1 LDYVPG
7 RRLFIGGIGLLL
19 FVLLI
24 SFVAILR
31 QEPWEDEIFGV
42 STGWSLARSHSQ
54 TLSVLAD
61 YPHTGSPV
69 PFYGPVSFYAEAWLI
84 RAFGLSLFVWRSAC
98 FLGIV
103 ACAWICAQ
111 FVRVAGG
118 DKWAQL
124 ATALFVSLSAS
135 VAGTFPGR
143 WDFVA
148 TALFLGGVLLFV
160 TSLGG
165 RSSVFWRMGL
175 AGVPI
180 GLALGSSPRALT
192 LTLATVIAFAFM
204 AVAFKE
210 IRKRV
215 ILGAIAAF
223 AGSVLVHS
231 LLLHPWGL
239 NSISWYQYLRQAT
252 KDDYINATPLLGQG
266 LWVLDL
272 KHHKLLVLSLALLLI
287 VALRGAFKRDP
298 KRTRT
303 LLELKLFLTILAFA
317 NMLLML
323 LMLANALGQ
332 TPFWVPPTIAA
343 FMCWVDF
350 RSLRLRSRDYVS
362 IVLVLVALFML
373 SVEAVEQAVAVALT
387 WDRRNTGALTTFV
400 RQTVPSGSTV
410 YGPIGSYF
418 YPVELSGSQYLYP
431 FEHTTPG
438 LYTKPAPDAGFA
450 LDVRI
455 CSSRSYAMWPADDR
469 TEHPETQFMP
479 EMLRYR
485 LDQKVAE
492 YDQPPL
498 PKWKT
503 WLLQRMS
510 AVGGKFGFPDAVVYT
525 LRARHCSSD

>member
-1 LDYVPG
+1 M
-7 RRLFIGGIGLLL
+7 LLVGFL
-19 FVLLI
+19 
-24 SFVAILR
+24 VALR
-31 QEPWEDEIFGV
+31 QEPWEDEIFAV
-42 STGWSLARSHSQ
+42 STAWSLAQSHGH

-69 PFYGPVSFYAEAWLI
+69 PFYGPVSFYAGAWLI
-84 RAFGLSLFVWRSAC
+84 RAFGLSLFAWRSAC

-103 ACAWICAQ
+103 LCALVCAQ
-111 FVRVAGG
+111 FVKAAGG
-118 DKWAQL
+118 DKWPQL

-143 WDFVA
+143 WDFV
-148 TALFLGGVLLFV
+148 TTGLFLGGVLLLV
-160 TSLGG
+160 TSLDS
-165 RSSVFWRMGL
+165 RSSYFFLRVGL

-192 LTLATVIAFAFM
+192 LTLATVVACAFM

-215 ILGAIAAF
+215 ILGAVATF
-223 AGSVLVHS
+223 AVAVFVHS
-231 LLLHPWGL
+231 FLLYPWGL
-239 NSISWYQYLRQAT
+239 NSISWYRYLRRAT

-287 VALRGAFKRDP
+287 VALLGALKRDP
-298 KRTRT
+298 NRARTI
-303 LLELKLFLTILAFA
+303 LQLKLFLTVFAFA
-317 NMLLML
+317 NMFLML
-323 LMLANALGQ
+323 LVLANALGQ
-332 TPFWVPPTIAA
+332 TPFWFPPAIAA
-343 FMCWVDF
+343 FMCWADF
-350 RSLRLRSRDYVS
+350 QSLRARSRNRVS
-362 IVLVLVALFML
+362 IVLVLVALLLL
-373 SVEAVEQAVAVALT
+373 SVEAAEQAVTVALT
-387 WDRRNTGALTTFV
+387 WNRRNTVALTAFV

-438 LYTKPAPDAGFA
+438 LYSKPAPDAGSKMDA
-450 LDVRI
+450 RI
-455 CSSRSYAMWPADDR
+455 CSYPAYAIWPAGDR
-469 TEHPETQFMP
+469 SEHPETQFIP
-479 EMLRYR
+479 GMLRER
-485 LDQKVAE
+485 LNQKVAE

-510 AVGGKFGFPDAVVYT
+510 AVGGKFGFPSVSIYT
-525 LRARHCSSD
+525 LRAIHCGKD